1 MGQFTTQELFEKV
14 APPTLLACQQAHL
27 PLLSAYTALL
37 VFLLQLF
44 STTDPVGTLLQV
56 PEQIS
61 AHLPQPAGPTPAQ
74 PTQVSLP
81 PTAEPAIAAQVQ
93 QGPLSSAVS
102 LLGGGR
108 RRRLAWNTTLC
119 TKDDVLVDFETS

>member
-1 MGQFTTQELFEKV
+1 MPLL
-14 APPTLLACQQAHL
+14 TLLDCQQAYL
-27 PLLSAYTALL
+27 PLLSAYAALL
-37 VFLLQLF
+37 VLLLQLF

-61 AHLPQPAGPTPAQ
+61 AHLPQPAGPAAAQ

-93 QGPLSSAVS
+93 QGLLSSVVS
-102 LLGGGR
+102 LLGGEEGR
-108 RRRLAWNTTLC
+108 G
-119 TKDDVLVDFETS
+119 